1 MTTNIDNVA
10 EDIDLSLDTSYNET
24 YCENN
29 GFITLSEGEVAELKD
44 PYKNLL
50 KSADSTLNNLEALD
64 QAFAEE
70 EEDTTLADEIEN
82 DPTSVSENNSNG
94 KEIEVNYGVKEKDQN
109 DDGKM
114 MTRSMSVLKNTDI
127 MPQSVTNSI
136 IKKGTK
142 NIS

>member
-1 MTTNIDNVA
+1 M
-10 EDIDLSLDTSYNET
+10 
-24 YCENN
+24 
-29 GFITLSEGEVAELKD
+29 KD

-64 QAFAEE
+64 HAFAEE
-70 EEDTTLADEIEN
+70 EEETTLANETET
-82 DPTSVSENNSNG
+82 DPISVSENNSNG
-94 KEIEVNYGVKEKDQN
+94 EEINVNKDGKDKDQN

-127 MPQSVTNSI
+127 MPHSITNTI